1 MRTFSNT
8 FVVVRTVADWDRG
21 FSGSGN
27 QIFYVN
33 PIVLGVF
40 RTHDAAQSFADAED
54 QRMVDKGYPK
64 DKYKF
69 KVELGTYY
77 DD

>member
-1 MRTFSNT
+1 ML
-8 FVVVRTVADWDRG
+8 
-21 FSGSGN
+21 
-27 QIFYVN
+27 FYVS
-33 PIVLGVF
+33 PIVMGVF
-40 RTHDAAQSFADAED
+40 RTHDAAESFAGAEA

-64 DKYKF
+64 DKFKF

>member
-8 FVVVRTVADWDRG
+8 YVVIRTVAEFSPAEDWV
-21 FSGSGN
+21 
-27 QIFYVN
+27 FYVK

-40 RTHDAAQSFADAED
+40 KTHDAADSFSGAEA
-54 QRMVDKGYPK
+54 QRMIDKGYPK

-69 KVELGTYY
+69 QVELGTYY

>member
-8 FVVVRTVADWDRG
+8 YVVIRTTEEWDSSSD
-21 FSGSGN
+21 FSY
-27 QIFYVN
+27 YVK

-40 RTHDAAQSFADAED
+40 KTHDAADSFAGAEA
-54 QRMVDKGYPK
+54 QRMIDKGYPS

-69 KVELGTYY
+69 QVELGTYY

>member
-1 MRTFSNT
+1 MKTFSNT
-8 FVVVRTVADWDRG
+8 YVVIRTVADWEHG
-21 FSGSGN
+21 AGY
-27 QIFYVN
+27 QVFYVN

-40 RTHDAAQSFADAED
+40 RTHDAADSFAGAEA
-54 QRMVDKGYPK
+54 QRMIDKGYPK

-69 KVELGTYY
+69 QVELGTYY

>member
-8 FVVVRTVADWDRG
+8 FVVIRTVADWDRH
-21 FSGSGN
+21 SN
-27 QIFYVN
+27 VLFYIN

-40 RTHDAAQSFADAED
+40 RTHDAADSFCGAEA

-69 KVELGTYY
+69 QVELGTYY

>member
-8 FVVVRTVADWDRG
+8 YVVIRTEIDWDPNG
-21 FSGSGN
+21 
-27 QIFYVN
+27 QMVFYDN

-40 RTHDAAQSFADAED
+40 RTHDAADSFCGAEA

-69 KVELGTYY
+69 QVELGTYY

>member
-1 MRTFSNT
+1 MKTFSNT
-8 FVVVRTVADWDRG
+8 FVVIRTVADWDG
-21 FSGSGN
+21 HSN
-27 QIFYVN
+27 VLFYIN

-40 RTHDAAQSFADAED
+40 RTHDAADSFCGAEA

-69 KVELGTYY
+69 QVELGTYY

>member
-1 MRTFSNT
+1 MRTFSNL
-8 FVVVRTVADWDRG
+8 FVVIRTRGDWEP
-21 FSGSGN
+21 GSN
-27 QIFYVN
+27 MLFYVS
-33 PIVLGVF
+33 PIVMGVF
-40 RTHDAAQSFADAED
+40 RTHDAAESFAGAEA

-64 DKYKF
+64 DKFKF

>member
-1 MRTFSNT
+1 MRTFSNLYVVIRT
-8 FVVVRTVADWDRG
+8 VVVRDHHSNAL
-21 FSGSGN
+21 
-27 QIFYVN
+27 FYVN
-33 PIVLGVF
+33 PIIMGVF
-40 RTHDAAQSFADAED
+40 KTHDAADSFAGAEA
-54 QRMVDKGYPK
+54 QRLIDKGYPK

>member
-8 FVVVRTVADWDRG
+8 YVVIRTVADYNRMMG
-21 FSGSGN
+21 
-27 QIFYVN
+27 QTVVFYIN

-40 RTHDAAQSFADAED
+40 RTHDAADSFCGAEA
-54 QRMVDKGYPK
+54 QRMIDKGYPK

-69 KVELGTYY
+69 QVELGTYY

>member
-1 MRTFSNT
+1 MKTFSSIY
-8 FVVVRTVADWDRG
+8 VVIRTVADWIPGD
-21 FSGSGN
+21 SG
-27 QIFYVN
+27 IFYIN
-33 PIVLGVF
+33 PIVMGVF
-40 RTHDAAQSFADAED
+40 RTHDAADSFAGAEA

-64 DKYKF
+64 DKYRF

>member
-8 FVVVRTVADWDRG
+8 YVVIRTVADWAPTE
-21 FSGSGN
+21 N
-27 QIFYVN
+27 YLFYIN

-40 RTHDAAQSFADAED
+40 RTHDAADSFAGAEA

-69 KVELGTYY
+69 QVELGTYY